1 MVRSAD
7 EQREKGDRA
16 IALTDRAYSVL
27 GELEES
33 TTAQVQATLEASY
46 KQLEKQL
53 LKQYSQYTASAKPDL
68 LPSQR
73 TLLLLTDLQELLPIV
88 NPKNAATYQKQFQEL
103 GEKAS
108 KIGVDLGKQIIETQ
122 EGKSLSKARQSGGV
136 PIEAIAFA
144 ARDSAKRLQKHG
156 QTFAD
161 KSSAIIQLGLTQ
173 NWAGQ
178 KTAQLMRQEL
188 GVTKSRAD
196 TIVRTES
203 ASAMVA
209 GQQHSYKAAG
219 FGEFFQFMTAGGSCG
234 ICGARNMNVY
244 ESTASRPP
252 LHPRCRCT
260 TLPWSKDWQEL
271 GLTNDAWAVEY
282 VDNTAATLSTP
293 LDPGLSPFEKA
304 NGLTTP
310 PTPTWTVRSP
320 SPAGGI
326 PQQPAPTPKADK
338 AQAAPKRAKLPP
350 PEVDVTAT
358 IQLGQKRLIEL
369 AKKYGSSR
377 PDAIIQALLAESRLS
392 PEQAAQFAGHM
403 QLEDSALEVGDAD
416 FYRKTLA
423 DYHRITNG
431 SVRWVRRFAK
441 LSDRAFARIKD
452 QVVNVGD
459 KPTERII
466 FHEMSHFLEKE
477 YPEIGETMR
486 QWRDRRAQ
494 GDLKKLRDIT
504 GDSRYR
510 DNETALPDTWTS
522 PYIGKVYQDGA
533 TEALS
538 VGMEAFAS
546 REQMMKVFKAD
557 PEHLYLIVGVL
568 EKLKNQE
575 YKRVGELRKLAEQQG
590 AGGEDVLDFDVTD
603 SRQSGRRLTPV
614 EAAMQRSGGYRQLT
628 PVEAAMQRRQQQAG
642 DRSARNEFEEYLSRE
657 EASIRRRTSGEIDRQ
672 LKEYHD
678 KEAAE
683 LRKKLNIPDPPEAV
697 KRGEELT
704 ITQQRLKTPETKPIE
719 LDGVDTTTLTKKGT
733 RAYEIA
739 QEFSSIQRELNDA
752 IARIP
757 PASKT
762 LPPDAYDAIYA
773 RVDSL
778 FTRLKGGVTEIN
790 KLWEKV
796 PIKTGDP
803 TLDAYIAKI
812 GSISREALPGYK
824 VILPT
829 EKLEERA
836 SLRPC

>member
-1 MVRSAD
+1 MAVRTPE

-27 GELEES
+27 SEVEES
-33 TTAQVQATLEASY
+33 TTAQIQSTLETSY

-53 LKQYSQYTASAKPDL
+53 LKQYSQYTSGAKPDL

-73 TLLLLTDLQELLPIV
+73 TLLLLQDLQELLPIV
-88 NPKNAATYQKQFQEL
+88 NPKNAATYQEQFQKL

-108 KIGVDLGKQIIETQ
+108 KIGVDLGKQIVELQ
-122 EGKSLSKARQSGGV
+122 EGKKLNPSRQSGGV

-144 ARDSAKRLQKHG
+144 ARDSTQRLQKHG
-156 QTFAD
+156 ADFAQ

-173 NWAGQ
+173 NWGGQ
-178 KTAQLMRQEL
+178 KTAQLLRQEL
-188 GVTKSRAD
+188 GVTKTRAD

-209 GQQHSYKAAG
+209 GQQYSYKAAG
-219 FGEFFQFMTAGGSCG
+219 FGQFFQFMTAGGSCG

-271 GLTNDAWAVEY
+271 GLTNDVWAVEY

-293 LDPGLSPFEKA
+293 LDPGLAPFEKA
-304 NGLTTP
+304 NGLTAP
-310 PTPTWTVRSP
+310 PTPAWTVRSP
-320 SPAGGI
+320 A
-326 PQQPAPTPKADK
+326 PQTTSPAPTPKADK
-338 AQAAPKRAKLPP
+338 AQRSPLPP
-350 PEVDVTAT
+350 PDVDVTET
-358 IQLGQKRLIEL
+358 IRLGQKRLVEL

-392 PEQAAQFAGHM
+392 PEQADQFAG
-403 QLEDSALEVGDAD
+403 QIDLEDTALSVGDAD

-431 SVRWVRRFAK
+431 SVRWVKRFAR

-459 KPTERII
+459 KPTARIV

-477 YPEIGETMR
+477 YPEIGQTMR

-504 GDSRYR
+504 GDERYR
-510 DNETALPDTWTS
+510 DDETALPDTWVS
-522 PYIGKVYQDGA
+522 AYIGKVYRDGA

-546 REQMMKVFKAD
+546 REQMMRVFKSD
-557 PEHLYLIVGVL
+557 PEHLYLMVGVL

-575 YKRVGELRKLAEQQG
+575 YKRIGELRKLAEQQG
-590 AGGEDVLDFDVTD
+590 EDIGDDVLDFDVTD

-672 LKEYHD
+672 LKEYHN

-697 KRGEELT
+697 KQGEELT

-719 LDGVDTTTLTKKGT
+719 LDGVNTKTLTTKGA

-739 QEFSSIQRELNDA
+739 QEFSNIQRELNDA

-757 PASKT
+757 PPDKT
-762 LPPDAYDAIYA
+762 LPPDAYEAIYA

-778 FTRLKGGVTEIN
+778 FTRLRGGVTEVN

-824 VILPT
+824 VVLPT
-829 EKLEERA
+829 EKLEDRA
-836 SLRPC
+836 AFRPC